1 MSTRKFLN
9 GTQSLL
15 FACTEP
21 YSTAMKPK
29 HMERNYRA
37 ASRHL
42 RFARLFHD
50 PADYERAAVWA
61 FTAEDTMLSSQA
73 LGELAERE
81 GFASNALAAKYA
93 VDAIP
98 HVRLK
103 DVIKHFRNSPV
114 FKRAKKIVA
123 MRRRRLHPAEARL
136 VREAVAM
143 ESRRVLMRYTLPA
156 RAHALAT
163 VFGENWGVTLQGL
176 GLI

>member
-1 MSTRKFLN
+1 
-9 GTQSLL
+9 
-15 FACTEP
+15 
-21 YSTAMKPK
+21 MKPR
-29 HMERNYRA
+29 HLQRNSRA

-61 FTAEDTMLSSQA
+61 LTGGDSVLSSQA

-93 VDAIP
+93 VDTIP
-98 HVRLK
+98 HIRLK
-103 DVIKHFRNSPV
+103 DILGHLRNSPV
-114 FKRAKKIVA
+114 LKRARKVVA
-123 MRRRRLHPAEARL
+123 MRRKRLHPSEARL
-136 VREAVAM
+136 VREAVAL
-143 ESRRVLMRYTLPA
+143 ESRRVLMRYAAPA

-176 GLI
+176 GLV